1 MNARPAPVT
10 IASWPVGDD
19 PALSAEV
26 RRELVDSIVARGGVR
41 REQAEAELA
50 ERDVAGAFEAR
61 FAPIGLDR
69 RELPDV
75 LAAQIIGLWTL
86 VHDEPLPSTDVA
98 RAVSRQLATSLP
110 GRAEAVDPRKR
121 QLVGEALVYET
132 VLALEARDAA
142 RAAGR
147 RDELRQMAES
157 AQRNMLNRQAINLR
171 KTRLTLQGLRRG

>member
-1 MNARPAPVT
+1 MNAQPAPAPT
-10 IASWPVGDD
+10 TAWPIGDD

-26 RRELVDSIVARGGVR
+26 RRELVDSLVARGGVG

-50 ERDVAGAFEAR
+50 ARDVAADFERR
-61 FAPIGLDR
+61 FAPLGLDR

-75 LAAQIIGLWTL
+75 LAAQIIGMWSI
-86 VHDEPLPSTDVA
+86 VHDAAFPSADIA
-98 RAVSRQLATSLP
+98 RALSRQLASSLP

-121 QLVGEALVYET
+121 QLVGEALIHET

-147 RDELRQMAES
+147 RSELKQMAES

-171 KTRLTLQGLRRG
+171 KTQLTPQGMRRG